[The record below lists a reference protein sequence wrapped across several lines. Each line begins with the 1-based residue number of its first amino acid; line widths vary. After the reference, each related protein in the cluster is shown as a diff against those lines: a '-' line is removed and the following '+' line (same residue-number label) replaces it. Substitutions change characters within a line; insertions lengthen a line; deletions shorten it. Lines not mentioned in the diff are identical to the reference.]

1 MRLLCFIIAS
11 GLVLLMAPA
20 GYSQGALETPLH
32 INARDVI
39 LDEFGEVL
47 RGNATAPG
55 DLVQVLRADD
65 GVIFPPA
72 VDGRPHS
79 SNPLMDRGT
88 AGIGKFMPLSQTR
101 PGKFGLSL
109 GGLARPVEST
119 KLFIRVF
126 NAPTLA
132 EASFYA
138 DSELLTVKGNSV
150 LMAGIGRTTNALD
163 KADDDGDG
171 LNNSWE
177 KSYESDPGNAD
188 TDGDGMLDGDEH
200 LAGTSPTDEG
210 SEFVVARISRGRLS
224 WKSALGR
231 RYQIQRA
238 DAAGGEYVNIG
249 DVVDADPVLDET
261 EIDIPDGAG
270 SGMGF
275 YRVKLVI
282 E

>member
-1 MRLLCFIIAS
+1 MTAHER
-11 GLVLLMAPA
+11 
-20 GYSQGALETPLH
+20 
-32 INARDVI
+32 RDI
-39 LDEFGEVL
+39 DL
-47 RGNATAPG
+47 ATAAE
-55 DLVQVLRADD
+55 Q
-65 GVIFPPA
+65 
-72 VDGRPHS
+72 S
-79 SNPLMDRGT
+79 SEEDEAQEGN
-88 AGIGKFMPLSQTR
+88 
-101 PGKFGLSL
+101 
-109 GGLARPVEST
+109 V
-119 KLFIRVF
+119 
-126 NAPTLA
+126 LA
-132 EASFYA
+132 EQIHSA
-138 DSELLTVKGNSV
+138 DAAEHTAVHV
-150 LMAGIGRTTNALD
+150 VE
-163 KADDDGDG
+163 DDADGDG